1 QAPSGVLQME
11 IAGTAAGQFDR
22 LVVSGTANLGGTLDV
37 VLLDGFI
44 PPAGASFPILQYG
57 SYTGSFAAT
66 VGDFSTAQ
74 FGATGLTTQVQAGST
89 GQATGEG
96 RLDPSRRFAFEVLGK
111 VHNGMLGFSGEL
123 QYSDQQNGI
132 RLESTSI
139 TAFRIDGDGRHAS
152 FRGTAR
158 VN

>member
-1 QAPSGVLQME
+1 IPVEATVVAAPVSIPNLAVGSGGVLSVQAPLTVASPLLIQQGGTLKGTSTIFGNVFNSGFVLPGLSPGTLTIQGDYTQAPSRVLQME
-11 IAGTAAGQFDR
+11 LAGTAAGQFDR

-74 FGATGLTTQVQAGST
+74 FGATGLTTQ
-89 GQATGEG
+89 
-96 RLDPSRRFAFEVLGK
+96 
-111 VHNGMLGFSGEL
+111 
-123 QYSDQQNGI
+123 
-132 RLESTSI
+132 
-139 TAFRIDGDGRHAS
+139 
-152 FRGTAR
+152 
-158 VN
+158 

>member
-1 QAPSGVLQME
+1 
-11 IAGTAAGQFDR
+11 
-22 LVVSGTANLGGTLDV
+22 
-37 VLLDGFI
+37 I

-158 VN
+158 VNGKKGYTFAVDIVDGAEGPDQFRIRIYQDAAL